1 MRVTLFRR
9 GKVWWVRHGTATGQL
24 RRSLKTEN
32 RKVAEDL
39 RCEVEMS
46 LRRGTVVT
54 VERAVPRVAK
64 TVLGFLDEYEAYS
77 RSRKRPKSHATDIGR
92 LRAVFEFVGDRFLDE
107 VSTNDRLG
115 FITTKTLKDGVAPAT
130 ILRYRESLSA
140 FFQHARRVGYLS
152 TNPACE
158 SFNGNLRDELLNGE
172 IFETL
177 QEAKVV
183 IEGWRRHYNEVRP
196 HSALGY
202 MPPAP
207 PAKLPGEPVV
217 APLLRAP
224 LTSAASESTT

>member
-1 MRVTLFRR
+1 VRVTLFRR

-54 VERAVPRVAK
+54 VERAVPRAAK
-64 TVLGFLDEYEAYS
+64 TVLEFLDEYEAYS

-92 LRAVFEFVGDRFLDE
+92 LRTVFEFVGDRALDE
-107 VSTNDRLG
+107 VSTNDLLG

-130 ILRYRESLSA
+130 VLRYRESLSA

-152 TNPACE
+152 TNPATAIPRPRLPDRDVRYLRVE
-158 SFNGNLRDELLNGE
+158 EIEKVLEVVRGDRIEPLGSRRWYDSAGATGRAEVAAVPRNG
-172 IFETL
+172 
-177 QEAKVV
+177 
-183 IEGWRRHYNEVRP
+183 
-196 HSALGY
+196 
-202 MPPAP
+202 
-207 PAKLPGEPVV
+207 LPRS
-217 APLLRAP
+217 RARW
-224 LTSAASESTT
+224 A